1 MRTAEYLTPTPLLAL
16 ALDGWSLTGP
26 ITHTPNSGRDYH
38 ASSPDGRT
46 SLHAANYGDFRP
58 FAYRLATETATERWT
73 IFAPEPGPA
82 AITAAARA
90 ALSCGERA
98 GIGETLLAAGW
109 QPHTRYGSCGT
120 PVEITY
126 TAPGS
131 TAIARLLPHDHADP
145 AKPGR
150 WAITHQRS
158 NETATADAATP
169 SPVLAAF
176 LLTLTQ
182 T

>member
-26 ITHTPNSGRDYH
+26 ITHTTRAGRSYY

-46 SLHAANYGDFRP
+46 NLHAANYSDFGA
-58 FAYRLATETATERWT
+58 FAYRLATETAAERWT
-73 IFAPEPGPA
+73 IFAPKPGSG

-98 GIGETLLAAGW
+98 GIGESLLAAGW

-120 PVEITY
+120 PIVITY

-131 TAIARLLPHDHADP
+131 AAVACLRARNH

-150 WAITHQRS
+150 WVITHHRS
-158 NETATADAATP
+158 SEPATADATTP
-169 SPVLAAF
+169 APVLTAF
-176 LLTLTQ
+176 LLTLIRT
-182 T
+182 